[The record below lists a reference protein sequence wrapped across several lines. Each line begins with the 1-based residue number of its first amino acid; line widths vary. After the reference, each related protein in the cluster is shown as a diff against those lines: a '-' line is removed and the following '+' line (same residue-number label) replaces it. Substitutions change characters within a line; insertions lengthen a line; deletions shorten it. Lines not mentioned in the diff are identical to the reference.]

1 MDITPVA
8 RLSGPGAAIA
18 ALPLLLGF
26 PPEESLVLVGVHG
39 PRSRLGMALRVDLMP
54 DHPKC
59 LPRAEDLEPLVQA
72 LARNAAEQCLAFVV
86 TETPDRDEVV
96 PYADLVISLEEALLD
111 AGIDLKEA
119 ALVRSGR
126 WHSYICAD
134 SSCCPPEGNPVPPP
148 PTALAAEAAYA
159 GTVLREGRFALSVL
173 IAPDLD
179 AVIATE
185 RALEHVHRELAD
197 AYSTGTAEAYRARIE
212 SVVERRVRR
221 LAAGPTGRLT
231 HRAVARMAVAL
242 LDRPFRDRIAL
253 HCLQET
259 AAAAESLWIDLLG
272 RLPAPLDAAPAT
284 LLALS
289 SWARGDGAMANV
301 ALDRALDSDP
311 SYYLAQMVRTALDNA
326 FPPSTV
332 RKMLDF
338 PPGEVG

>member
-18 ALPLLLGF
+18 ALPHLLGF

-39 PRSRLGMALRVDLMP
+39 PRSRLGMAMRVDLMP
-54 DHPKC
+54 DRPEC
-59 LPRAEDLEPLVQA
+59 LPRAQDLRPMIRA
-72 LARNAAEQCLAFVV
+72 LRGNGAEQCLAFVI
-86 TETPDRDEVV
+86 TETPDHDEVL
-96 PYADLVISLEEALLD
+96 PYVDLVISLDEALVD

-126 WHSYICAD
+126 WRSYICAD
-134 SSCCPPEGNPVPPP
+134 ASCCPPEGIPVPPP
-148 PTALAAEAAYA
+148 HTGLAAEAAYA
-159 GTVLREGRFALSVL
+159 GTVLRESRGALSAL

-179 AVIATE
+179 AVMATE
-185 RALEHVHRELAD
+185 RALEHVHRELTE

-212 SVVERRVRR
+212 SVLERRVRR
-221 LAAGPTGRLT
+221 LADGPTGRLT
-231 HRAVARMAVAL
+231 HRAVARMSVAL

-272 RLPAPLDAAPAT
+272 RVPAPLDAAPAT

-332 RKMLDF
+332 RTMLDH